1 MKRLTA
7 DNKSIGLQGEDLA
20 IKYLQAKGLKIIQ
33 RNYKTPIGEADVVA
47 RDKDTI
53 VFVEVKTRSS
63 SQFGEPFEAVNERK
77 RDKLK
82 KIAMYYQKQQ
92 GKEIT
97 VRFDVVSIKRKGDE
111 YEINHIAD
119 AF

>member
-1 MKRLTA
+1 VPL
-7 DNKSIGLQGEDLA
+7 KSKINPLGPEGEDIA
-20 IKYLQAKGLKIIQ
+20 VRYLQAKGLKIIH

-47 RDKDTI
+47 VDQGTI

-63 SQFGEPFEAVNERK
+63 ERFGEPFEAVNMRK

-82 KIAMYYQKQQ
+82 KIALYYQKHENS
-92 GKEIT
+92 KVAI
-97 VRFDVVSIKRKGDE
+97 RFDVVSIKRKDNGYLIE
-111 YEINHIAD
+111 HIEE

>member
-1 MKRLTA
+1 MNRLKT
-7 DNKSIGLQGEDLA
+7 DNKSLGPQGEDLA
-20 IKYLQAKGLKIIQ
+20 IKYLQAKGLKIIL
-33 RNYKTPIGEADVVA
+33 RNYKTPIGEADIVA
-47 RDKDTI
+47 HDKDTI

-92 GKEIT
+92 GKEIM
-97 VRFDVVSIKRKGDE
+97 VRFDVVSIKRKADG
-111 YEINHIAD
+111 YEINHITD